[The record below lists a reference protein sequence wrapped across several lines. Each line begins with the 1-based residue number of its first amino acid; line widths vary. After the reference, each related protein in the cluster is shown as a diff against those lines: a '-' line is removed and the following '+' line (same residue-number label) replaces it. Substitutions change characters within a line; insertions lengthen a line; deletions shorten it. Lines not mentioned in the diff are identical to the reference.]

1 MCDVDHRQIFSI
13 DIRLMMEYV
22 LEKIDNPLMIN
33 LTSKKTN
40 ILYELIRKIK
50 YQFDGNYSIRQ
61 QVYKIDLVLLKN
73 NDEHQ

>member
-1 MCDVDHRQIFSI
+1 
-13 DIRLMMEYV
+13 MMEYV
-22 LEKIDNPLMIN
+22 LEKRDNLLMIN
-33 LTSKKTN
+33 LISKKTK

-50 YQFDGNYSIRQ
+50 YQFDGNYSIHQ